1 MEEEGITGL
10 EVRFYQAQCLSEE
23 NVIKFENNGYPMI
36 DLILFSDAYQIQRN
50 TSIPME
56 TIYIIQ
62 RNLQRLFSSVPING
76 YQHYLDIKE
85 FKNHY
90 SSGIKLLDQ
99 LLGGNGFTSGE
110 IYELVGNTSCGKTQI
125 SMCCSLNL
133 SQQYDSNIIY
143 IDSSN
148 SFSPSRLTEI
158 FKSNYLLKQQQKQ
171 QQQHKQN
178 NDKIEIEQDK
188 ILKILDRIK
197 VFNCFDSITLLDLLG
212 TINNTLCVVSD
223 ERPTFENQFYKGLKM
238 VVIDSIGTLLAPI
251 IGGKQTQ
258 GHYTMMMIS
267 RLIKDIADT
276 YQITFLITN
285 NTVSSG
291 SNGFDNKAALGEAW
305 SMVPNHQLMINHQY
319 NDDENEE
326 RLIYIEK
333 STRLPKKT
341 MIKSFKI
348 RDNGI
353 VS

>member
-1 MEEEGITGL
+1 MEEESISGL
-10 EVRFYQAQCLSEE
+10 EVRFYQTQCLSEE
-23 NVIKFENNGYPMI
+23 NIIKFENNGYPMI

-50 TSIPME
+50 TSIPIE
-56 TIYIIQ
+56 IISLIQ

-76 YQHYLDIKE
+76 YQHYLDVKE
-85 FKNHY
+85 FKTQY

-133 SQQYDSNIIY
+133 SQQYYSNIIY

-148 SFSPSRLTEI
+148 SFSPSRLIEI
-158 FKSNYLLKQQQKQ
+158 FKSNYLINHQQEQEQEQQQ
-171 QQQHKQN
+171 N
-178 NDKIEIEQDK
+178 INGIEIEQDK

-197 VFNCFDSITLLDLLG
+197 VFNCFDSITLLELLG
-212 TINNTLCVVSD
+212 TIDNTLSIISD
-223 ERPTFENQFYKGLKM
+223 ERPTFENHFYKGLKM

-267 RLIKDIADT
+267 RLIKYIADT
-276 YQITFLITN
+276 YQIIFLITN

-326 RLIYIEK
+326 RSIYIEK
-333 STRLPKKT
+333 STRLP
-341 MIKSFKI
+341 
-348 RDNGI
+348 
-353 VS
+353 

>member
-1 MEEEGITGL
+1 MEEESISGL
-10 EVRFYQAQCLSEE
+10 EVRFYQTQCLSED

-50 TSIPME
+50 TSIPIE
-56 TIYIIQ
+56 TVTLIQ

-76 YQHYLDIKE
+76 YQHYLDVKE
-85 FKNHY
+85 FKTHY

-133 SQQYDSNIIY
+133 SQQYNSNIIY

-148 SFSPSRLTEI
+148 SFSPPRLIEI
-158 FKSNYLLKQQQKQ
+158 FKSNYLIKQRQKQQQKQ
-171 QQQHKQN
+171 QQKQHQKQQEN
-178 NDKIEIEQDK
+178 NDKIEQDK

-197 VFNCFDSITLLDLLG
+197 VFNCFDSITLLELLS
-212 TINNTLCVVSD
+212 TIDSTLSIISD
-223 ERPTFENQFYKGLKM
+223 EIPTFENQFYKGLKM

-267 RLIKDIADT
+267 RLIKYIADT
-276 YQITFLITN
+276 YQIIFLITN
-285 NTVSSG
+285 NTVGGNS
-291 SNGFDNKAALGEAW
+291 FDNKAALGEAW

-326 RLIYIEK
+326 RSIYIEK
-333 STRLPKKT
+333 STRLP
-341 MIKSFKI
+341 
-348 RDNGI
+348 
-353 VS
+353 VSIIFIINLYWLF

>member
-1 MEEEGITGL
+1 MEEESISGL
-10 EVRFYQAQCLSEE
+10 EVRFYQTQCLTEE

-50 TSIPME
+50 TSIPIE
-56 TIYIIQ
+56 TVTLIQ

-76 YQHYLDIKE
+76 YQHYLDVKQ
-85 FKNHY
+85 FKTHY

-133 SQQYDSNIIY
+133 SQQYNSNIIY

-148 SFSPSRLTEI
+148 SFSPPRLIEI
-158 FKSNYLLKQQQKQ
+158 FKSNYLIKQLQKQ
-171 QQQHKQN
+171 EN

-197 VFNCFDSITLLDLLG
+197 VFNCFDSITLLELLG
-212 TINNTLCVVSD
+212 TIDSTLSIISD
-223 ERPTFENQFYKGLKM
+223 EIATFENQFYKGLKM

-267 RLIKDIADT
+267 RLIKYISDT
-276 YQITFLITN
+276 YQIIFLITN
-285 NTVSSG
+285 NTVGGNS
-291 SNGFDNKAALGEAW
+291 FDNKAALGEAW

-326 RLIYIEK
+326 RSIYIEK
-333 STRLPKKT
+333 STQLPKKT